1 MCHIVALSSVRLLSL
16 KIVRGGIAEMAQ
28 LIPQETIENIR
39 RQTNIVDVIGQYVQ
53 LKKSGK
59 NYLGLCPFHN
69 EKTPSFSVAEDKQ
82 IFHCFGCGKGG
93 NVFSFVQEIEGLS
106 FPESVER
113 VAELSDLNLSF
124 EINSKPQT
132 LSPKVLEENQLI
144 QIHEKTSELY
154 HHILMNTQIGEK
166 ALQYLLDR
174 GLTEEVIRTFQIG
187 FAPRDRSLLSKVL
200 EKENFS
206 EELLRKS
213 GLLFQMDNGD
223 WLDRFYQRIMFPI
236 TNYQGKIIGFSGR
249 ILEDETFDST
259 DQPKYLN
266 SPETELFNK
275 RFILFNFN
283 QARSEIRKKNEVILF
298 EGFMDVISA
307 WMSGVKNGVASM
319 GTSLTVDQIR
329 ALEKVSEDC
338 LISYDGDNAGI
349 EATNRAIDLIAS
361 ESTMSI
367 QIVSIPDKMDPDDY
381 RKKYGNDSLKELIK
395 NNRDT
400 VFQFKKEYLK
410 RGRNIQ
416 VEADKLEYIDELLQE
431 VSNISSIVEA
441 DLALT
446 QLAEEFNLSKSTLQN
461 ELRTKKQHYKQQVT
475 SSSFYQKELVIPKH
489 YETKKIDQIEK
500 AEMTLIYRVLNER
513 SAYQFLSLKEEIFF
527 VHDVYQELY
536 LHLTNYIATN
546 GEILVADF
554 LDYLKED
561 HLKSTLINVTMQNFS
576 SESSKQE
583 LEDCLLVISKA
594 GLKKQIE
601 LLVAEQREASKIGN
615 KELEAEATL
624 KIIQLQRELKA
635 I

>member
-410 RGRNIQ
+410 RGKNIR

-461 ELRTKKQHYKQQVT
+461 ELRTKKQHYKQEVT
-475 SSSFYQKELVIPKH
+475 SDSFYQKELVIPKH

-601 LLVAEQREASKIGN
+601 LLVAEQREAGKIGN

>member
-1 MCHIVALSSVRLLSL
+1 
-16 KIVRGGIAEMAQ
+16 MAQ

-39 RQTNIVDVIGQYVQ
+39 KQTNIVDVIGQYVQ

-113 VAELSDLNLSF
+113 VAEISDLNLSF
-124 EINSKPQT
+124 EINPTPQT
-132 LSPKVLEENQLI
+132 LSPKVLEESQLI
-144 QIHEKTSELY
+144 QIHEKTTELY

-174 GLTEEVIRTFQIG
+174 GLTEDVIRTFQIG
-187 FAPRDRSLLSKVL
+187 FAPRDRSLLFKVL

-206 EELLRKS
+206 EDLLRKS

-236 TNYQGKIIGFSGR
+236 TNYQGKVIGFSGR
-249 ILEDETFDST
+249 ILEDETFDSSE
-259 DQPKYLN
+259 QPKYLN
-266 SPETELFNK
+266 SPETDLFNK
-275 RFILFNFN
+275 RFILFNFH

-307 WMSGVKNGVASM
+307 WMAGVKNGVASM

-349 EATNRAIDLIAS
+349 EATSRAIDLISS
-361 ESTMSI
+361 ESTMTI
-367 QIVSIPDKMDPDDY
+367 QIISIPDKMDPDDY
-381 RKKYGNDSLKELIK
+381 RKKYGDTALKELIK

-400 VFQFKKEYLK
+400 VFQFKKDYLK
-410 RGRNIQ
+410 RGKNIQ
-416 VEADKLEYIDELLQE
+416 VEADKLEYIDELLKE
-431 VSNISSIVEA
+431 VANISSLVEA

-446 QLAEEFNLSKSTLQN
+446 QLADEFNISKSTLQN

-475 SSSFYQKELVIPKH
+475 SNTFYQKELVIPKH
-489 YETKKIDQIEK
+489 YEVKKIDQIEK

-513 SAYQFLSLKEEIFF
+513 SAYQFLSVKDEIFF

-536 LHLTNYIATN
+536 LHLTNYIAIN

-561 HLKSTLINVTMQNFS
+561 HLKNTLINVTMQDFS

-601 LLVAEQREASKIGN
+601 LLVSEQREAGKIGN

-624 KIIQLQRELKA
+624 KIIQLQKELKA
-635 I
+635 M

>member
-1 MCHIVALSSVRLLSL
+1 
-16 KIVRGGIAEMAQ
+16 MAQ

-410 RGRNIQ
+410 RGKNIQ

-461 ELRTKKQHYKQQVT
+461 ELRTKKQHYKQEVT
-475 SSSFYQKELVIPKH
+475 SDSFYQKELVIPKH

-601 LLVAEQREASKIGN
+601 LLVAEQREAGKIGN

>member
-1 MCHIVALSSVRLLSL
+1 
-16 KIVRGGIAEMAQ
+16 MAQ

-367 QIVSIPDKMDPDDY
+367 QIVSIPHKMDPDDY

-410 RGRNIQ
+410 RGKNIQ

-461 ELRTKKQHYKQQVT
+461 ELRTKKQHYKQEVT
-475 SSSFYQKELVIPKH
+475 SDSFYQKELVIPKH

-601 LLVAEQREASKIGN
+601 LLVAEQREAGKIGN

>member
-1 MCHIVALSSVRLLSL
+1 
-16 KIVRGGIAEMAQ
+16 MAQ

-601 LLVAEQREASKIGN
+601 LLVAEQREAGKIGN

>member
-1 MCHIVALSSVRLLSL
+1 
-16 KIVRGGIAEMAQ
+16 MAQ

-410 RGRNIQ
+410 RGKNIR

-475 SSSFYQKELVIPKH
+475 SDSFYQKELVIPKH

-601 LLVAEQREASKIGN
+601 LLVAEQREAGKIGN

>member
-1 MCHIVALSSVRLLSL
+1 
-16 KIVRGGIAEMAQ
+16 MAQ

-410 RGRNIQ
+410 RGKNIQ

-475 SSSFYQKELVIPKH
+475 SDSFYQKELVIPKH

-601 LLVAEQREASKIGN
+601 LLVAEQREAGKIGN

>member
-1 MCHIVALSSVRLLSL
+1 
-16 KIVRGGIAEMAQ
+16 MAQ

-200 EKENFS
+200 EKESFS
-206 EELLRKS
+206 EEVLRKS

-410 RGRNIQ
+410 RGKNIQ

-475 SSSFYQKELVIPKH
+475 SDSFYQKELVIPKH

-601 LLVAEQREASKIGN
+601 LLVAEQREAGKIGN